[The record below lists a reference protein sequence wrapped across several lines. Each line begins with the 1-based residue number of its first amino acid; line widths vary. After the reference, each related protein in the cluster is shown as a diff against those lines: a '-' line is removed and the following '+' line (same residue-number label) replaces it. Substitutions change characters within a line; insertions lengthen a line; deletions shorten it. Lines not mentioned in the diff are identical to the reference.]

1 MTASSYDEA
10 LRRVLVHE
18 GGYSNHPSDPGGPTN
33 WGITI
38 HDARA
43 YWKTEATAAD
53 VRSMPVEVAKDIYRS
68 KYWDAM
74 RCDDLPA
81 GVDYAVFD
89 YGVNSGIG
97 RAVRVLQRLA
107 GTNVDGEVGPDT
119 IAATARTAAVKLIN
133 QICDERLAFLQGLE
147 TWGVFGKGWGRR
159 VREVRVAAL
168 AMVDEISRDIGASP
182 PWLATMREISGT
194 REYTGG
200 ADNPV
205 ILEWARFIGEKYPE
219 MRSYCA
225 QYDHDAIAWCGLTV
239 AYCMAKNGIRPVFGK
254 SENKRFLW
262 ADAWRAF
269 GVRLDKPKLGC
280 VMVFARNG
288 GGHVALYEGEEGNDY
303 LIRGGNQ
310 SDAVNLMRMQKSK
323 FTAAIW
329 PATPAITT
337 PASEAAKA
345 KSPKISDPK
354 KIGVGA
360 AVVAAVAATAHW
372 IGAHPALALAAA
384 VIAVPL
390 VLCAIRTIWRVK

>member
-43 YWKTEATAAD
+43 YWKTAATAAD

-97 RAVRVLQRLA
+97 RAVRVLQRLV
-107 GTNVDGEVGPDT
+107 GTDVDGEIGPNT

-147 TWGVFGKGWGRR
+147 TRGVFGTGWGRR

-168 AMVDEISRDIGASP
+168 AMVDETSPDIAASP
-182 PWLATMREISGT
+182 P
-194 REYTGG
+194 
-200 ADNPV
+200 
-205 ILEWARFIGEKYPE
+205 
-219 MRSYCA
+219 RSQPC
-225 QYDHDAIAWCGLTV
+225 
-239 AYCMAKNGIRPVFGK
+239 
-254 SENKRFLW
+254 
-262 ADAWRAF
+262 
-269 GVRLDKPKLGC
+269 VRSAAP
-280 VMVFARNG
+280 
-288 GGHVALYEGEEGNDY
+288 GN
-303 LIRGGNQ
+303 IP
-310 SDAVNLMRMQKSK
+310 
-323 FTAAIW
+323 AA
-329 PATPAITT
+329 PTT
-337 PASEAAKA
+337 PSF
-345 KSPKISDPK
+345 SGGRGS
-354 KIGVGA
+354 
-360 AVVAAVAATAHW
+360 
-372 IGAHPALALAAA
+372 
-384 VIAVPL
+384 
-390 VLCAIRTIWRVK
+390 

>member
-194 REYTGG
+194 REYSGG
-200 ADNPV
+200 ADNLPSTITMPSRGV
-205 ILEWARFIGEKYPE
+205 GSP
-219 MRSYCA
+219 SP
-225 QYDHDAIAWCGLTV
+225 IAWPRT
-239 AYCMAKNGIRPVFGK
+239 AYGRYSVNRRTNDFYGQTP
-254 SENKRFLW
+254 
-262 ADAWRAF
+262 
-269 GVRLDKPKLGC
+269 
-280 VMVFARNG
+280 
-288 GGHVALYEGEEGNDY
+288 GGHSEFVSTS
-303 LIRGGNQ
+303 RG
-310 SDAVNLMRMQKSK
+310 SDASWSSPA
-323 FTAAIW
+323 TAAGMW
-329 PATPAITT
+329 RSTRVRKATTT
-337 PASEAAKA
+337 
-345 KSPKISDPK
+345 
-354 KIGVGA
+354 
-360 AVVAAVAATAHW
+360 
-372 IGAHPALALAAA
+372 
-384 VIAVPL
+384 
-390 VLCAIRTIWRVK
+390 